1 MANVVVSAIATF
13 NGKALKK
20 GQKELSAF
28 DKQAQQL
35 GRTFNRVFATTAIV
49 AFGKKA
55 ITAFAADEA
64 AAKSLA
70 VQLENTG
77 NAFRVDEVEAYIAST
92 QKLYK
97 VLDDQLRPAFQ
108 TLLNATGSVT
118 LSQNALNTA
127 LNVSA
132 GTGASLETVI
142 NAIAAGVRG
151 QTKAIKG
158 LNTGIDANIIAT
170 GDMNKIMAA
179 LEKRFT
185 GAALAR
191 LDTYAG
197 KMDALKVA
205 AADATEIIG
214 AGLLDALTALGK
226 DNSIDQAANSMN
238 GFAIAIANTAKG
250 MGELIG
256 QVKQIIDSDV
266 GKFLLAITAL
276 LTLGKKQLIVGAAG
290 LIAYDIG
297 KTQKPTSN
305 FTYGSGNPRSD
316 LLFQKKLNTAKKDEY
331 NIITASNKQ
340 RTEVDKL
347 KDKFD
352 LERIGL
358 AAALNYNISA
368 EDKLRVQALT
378 AIANNDEALAKKYLA
393 ELAAAEAAKKLA
405 DATLQLELAFKATL
419 ARLAIYDPVKA
430 YGATNSS
437 EIATALAALEASKK
451 QLAELQQGRVDVSNS
466 IINGKVNPDAFMPP
480 ATTPYDPLSS
490 LRVTAADIASTG
502 YRYDPLSGMRAT
514 AQDIRI
520 TIDTAASGDKLSQAI
535 AESIQIATRS
545 GYSTTPAGSLA

>member
-35 GRTFNRVFATTAIV
+35 GKTFSRVFATTALV
-49 AFGKKA
+49 AFSKKA
-55 ITAFAADEA
+55 INAFAADEQ

-77 NAFRVDEVEAYIAST
+77 NAFRVDEVETYIA
-92 QKLYK
+92 KLQSLYG

-118 LSQNALNTA
+118 LSQQALETA

-132 GTGASLETVI
+132 GTGKDLASVVA
-142 NAIAAGVRG
+142 AIAKGASGTTTALARLG
-151 QTKAIKG
+151 TGLDKA
-158 LNTGIDANIIAT
+158 TIAS

-179 LEKRFT
+179 LDKKFA
-185 GAALAR
+185 GQAAAR

-197 KMDALKVA
+197 KMDLLKVA
-205 AADATEIIG
+205 AANATEIIG
-214 AGLLDALTALGK
+214 KGLIDALTALGK

-238 GFAIAIANTAKG
+238 SFANAIANTTKG

-305 FTYGSGNPRSD
+305 FTYGSGNPRAD
-316 LLFQKKLNTAKKDEY
+316 LILQKKLNTAKKDEY

-340 RTEVDKL
+340 RTDIDKL

-358 AAALNYNISA
+358 AAALNNTITA
-368 EDKLRVQALT
+368 EERLRINALQ
-378 AIANNDEALAKKYLA
+378 AIANNDQALAKKYLA
-393 ELAAAEAAKKLA
+393 ELEAAEAAKKMAEDMAKAAANLEAAFRETIARLA
-405 DATLQLELAFKATL
+405 LYDPVRNIAPGQTGGISNIPSTPFVGTPFGQAGGNTGPINANVVLELAPNAGEFGQL
-419 ARLAIYDPVKA
+419 IY
-430 YGATNSS
+430 NSF
-437 EIATALAALEASKK
+437 L
-451 QLAELQQGRVDVSNS
+451 
-466 IINGKVNPDAFMPP
+466 INQKNGLTQTVNGG
-480 ATTPYDPLSS
+480 
-490 LRVTAADIASTG
+490 IG
-502 YRYDPLSGMRAT
+502 
-514 AQDIRI
+514 
-520 TIDTAASGDKLSQAI
+520 
-535 AESIQIATRS
+535 
-545 GYSTTPAGSLA
+545 

>member
-35 GRTFNRVFATTAIV
+35 GKTFNRVFATTALV
-49 AFGKKA
+49 AFSKKA

-197 KMDALKVA
+197 KMDALKIA

-256 QVKQIIDSDV
+256 EVQKIIDSDV
-266 GKFLLAITAL
+266 GKFLLGLTAL
-276 LTLGKKQLIVGAAG
+276 LTLGKKQIIVGAAG

-297 KTQKPTSN
+297 KTQKADPSSAAARVKDYNIT
-305 FTYGSGNPRSD
+305 TK
-316 LLFQKKLNTAKKDEY
+316 LFKAKKDEY

-405 DATLQLELAFKATL
+405 DATLNLEAAFKATI

-451 QLAELQQGRVDVSNS
+451 QLAELQQGGVDTTNS
-466 IINGKVNPDAFMPP
+466 IINGKVNPNAFMPP

-490 LRVTAADIASTG
+490 LMATMADISSAG
-502 YRYDPLSGMRAT
+502 AYNPLSGLRAT
-514 AQDIRI
+514 PQEIMDIRV
-520 TIDTAASGDKLSQAI
+520 TVDAGGDRLSQAI
-535 AESIQIATRS
+535 AESIQVATRS
-545 GYSTTPAGSLA
+545 GYSTTPAGFL

>member
-20 GQKELSAF
+20 GQKDLSAF

-35 GRTFNRVFATTAIV
+35 GKTFSRVFAATAIV

-55 ITAFAADEA
+55 ISAFAADEA

-77 NAFRVDEVEAYIAST
+77 NAFRVGEVETYIAKL
-92 QKLYK
+92 QNLYK

-118 LSQNALNTA
+118 LSQSALETA

-158 LNTGIDANIIAT
+158 LNTGIDANIIAS

-214 AGLLDALTALGK
+214 AGLLDALSALGK

-238 GFAIAIANTAKG
+238 GFAIAVANTARG
-250 MGELIG
+250 MGDLIA

-266 GKFLLAITAL
+266 GKFLLALTAL
-276 LTLGKKQLIVGAAG
+276 LTLGKKQLILGAVG

-305 FTYGSGNPRSD
+305 FTYGSGNPRAD
-316 LLFQKKLNTAKKDEY
+316 LILQKKLTTAKKDEY
-331 NIITASNKQ
+331 NILSASNKQ
-340 RTEVDKL
+340 RTEIDKL

-368 EDKLRVQALT
+368 EDKLRVLALT
-378 AIANNDEALAKKYLA
+378 AIANNNEALATKYNK
-393 ELAAAEAAKKLA
+393 ELEAA
-405 DATLQLELAFKATL
+405 
-419 ARLAIYDPVKA
+419 
-430 YGATNSS
+430 
-437 EIATALAALEASKK
+437 
-451 QLAELQQGRVDVSNS
+451 
-466 IINGKVNPDAFMPP
+466 
-480 ATTPYDPLSS
+480 
-490 LRVTAADIASTG
+490 TAAKD
-502 YRYDPLSGMRAT
+502 LSNAL
-514 AQDIRI
+514 
-520 TIDTAASGDKLSQAI
+520 IDTANVFYNKFMPALFTATGEMTARAGRVLAPIEGVSS
-535 AESIQIATRS
+535 SIQGGSS
-545 GYSTTPAGSLA
+545 GSSTSVGVKVDISGTSVGGGVSNTDIEQTVQEAILSLYRQGRNQVPAGAL